1 MEKKN
6 QGDAIDLSPEEL
18 LDLKLKQSTQSSNE
32 SPKEDKKKEDTT
44 SIQNNEEGKKDL
56 SSSENILSPV
66 SKEVPPAPIEPFVE
80 KKIDIEPSIKP
91 ETVSGSQ
98 ESLEKNKKL
107 DDIIEN
113 KTEENI
119 ISPEPEMELKKVE
132 EPFTKEPTKLAD
144 EHSLIIIPS
153 WGNVVGYPDMG
164 YYVTKNQK
172 VRNIISDPV
181 IFFARKSAR
190 VHTKSGYIYFIF
202 GLGEIYLKF
211 EMQNGKYITDKRELN
226 CIMLQDFAYDF
237 ASSGKNIALED
248 DKDIIFNETIIKIP
262 FDMSF
267 KSPSQ
272 KTFISGVIMRN
283 AFIPYKDILVEMMDA
298 VRNQSNSNFVFD
310 NMDYLM
316 LSATQDHFN
325 ELLISEKALSRKEY
339 STITALIGKIIPISD
354 KVIDETFNDVEVS
367 IISNGIIENYMR
379 LRLVQYDPAN
389 FMTIIENLAKRYDLH
404 AIPNDLIGAINPISK
419 LTKKLVLES
428 SKDKLNSFVS
438 WPETIKR
445 NNGWAV
451 SKEDQDERQKQVFNK
466 DIMVEKAYLP
476 PSNQTAVDF
485 DLSSYQPTT
494 PEEAAKFELR
504 SSQNPMVKPKILPR
518 IPEVTEKDKKPEKI
532 IELLQFIKDIAG
544 QDYEMC
550 EFGRA
555 CEMIRDQLKRIILQA
570 DYIWELSK
578 FANQFVKQPPNLGL
592 SIKDKK
598 KVIERMDYWI
608 GQINEEIKERERKAK
623 EEQERLERERL
634 EKERKERERLEQER
648 KEKERIE
655 AERKEQ
661 ERIEKE
667 RLERER
673 IEKERIERQKE
684 EEYQRKL
691 RELREQEIREKLEA
705 ENKRLYEEEQL
716 KIKKQQEEMERLK
729 KEQAE
734 MKQRIKEEKKK
745 KKEEEKRQKQL
756 EKEKKKLEKLEKQKK
771 KLENS

>member
-6 QGDAIDLSPEEL
+6 KDDPLDLSPEEL
-18 LDLKLKQSTQSSNE
+18 LELKLKQSNQSSDDIHKEE
-32 SPKEDKKKEDTT
+32 STEKKDFFNQRSDIDKKDDPSLKVNDILVQKDESNIPKQPLIANIEEVKQPIITD
-44 SIQNNEEGKKDL
+44 INPNNEE
-56 SSSENILSPV
+56 S
-66 SKEVPPAPIEPFVE
+66 VE
-80 KKIDIEPSIKP
+80 KYKQHKETLEIKQ
-91 ETVSGSQ
+91 EQKV
-98 ESLEKNKKL
+98 ESLETKK
-107 DDIIEN
+107 E
-113 KTEENI
+113 
-119 ISPEPEMELKKVE
+119 PEPKIEL
-132 EPFTKEPTKLAD
+132 FNKEPTKLAD
-144 EHSLIIIPS
+144 EHTLIIIPS
-153 WGNVVGYPDMG
+153 WGNLVGFPDMG

-190 VHTKSGYIYFIF
+190 VHTKSGYVYFIF

-211 EMQNGKYITDKRELN
+211 ELQNGKYITDKRELN
-226 CIMLQDFAYDF
+226 CIMIQDFVYDF
-237 ASSGKNIALED
+237 ASSGKNIALEE
-248 DKDIIFNETIIKIP
+248 DKDIIFNENIIKIP

-298 VRNQSNSNFVFD
+298 IRVQSNSNFVFD
-310 NMDYLM
+310 NMGYLI
-316 LSATQDHFN
+316 LSATQEHFN
-325 ELLISEKALSRKEY
+325 ELLISEKALSRKDY
-339 STITALIGKIIPISD
+339 SIITALIGKILPIAD
-354 KVIDETFNDVEVS
+354 NIIDENFNDIEKS

-404 AIPNDLIGAINPISK
+404 SLPNEFIGAINPVSK
-419 LTKKLVLES
+419 IAKKLVLES
-428 SKDKLNSFVS
+428 SKDKLNSFTT
-438 WPETIKR
+438 WPENLPRDK
-445 NNGWAV
+445 GWKI
-451 SKEDQDERQKQVFNK
+451 SREDQDNKQKQVFNK

-476 PSNQTAVDF
+476 PTTQTPIDF
-485 DLSSYQPTT
+485 DLGAYQPTT
-494 PEEAAKFELR
+494 PEETAKFELR
-504 SSQNPMVKPKILPR
+504 NSQNPIVKPKILPR
-518 IPEVTEKDKKPEKI
+518 IPEVTDKERNLEKI
-532 IELLQFIKDIAG
+532 VELLQFIKDIAG

-555 CEMIRDQLKRIILQA
+555 CEMIRDQLKRVILQA

-598 KVIERMDYWI
+598 RVIERMDYWI
-608 GQINEEIKERERKAK
+608 EQVNGEIRERERKAK
-623 EEQERLERERL
+623 EERERLERERL
-634 EKERKERERLEQER
+634 EKERKEKERLEQER

-655 AERKEQ
+655 AERREQ
-661 ERIEKE
+661 ERLEKE
-667 RLERER
+667 RQERER

-684 EEYQRKL
+684 EEHQRKL
-691 RELREQEIREKLEA
+691 RELREQEMRERLEA

-734 MKQRIKEEKKK
+734 MKNRIKEEKKK
-745 KKEEEKRQKQL
+745 KKEEQKRQKQL
-756 EKEKKKLEKLEKQKK
+756 EKERKKLEKLEKQKK
-771 KLENS
+771 KLEGA